1 LPYLR
6 QHFNPQVDR
15 ALSQTAELLRADLE
29 YLEAATDTLWL
40 QVAHLDRINRRLLAN
55 APLALQRR
63 ILRRW
68 LSQVLSIAPNFE
80 QIEKLVTLLESPNR
94 SQTDPFP
101 GGAIAR
107 VEADWIVLQR

>member
-1 LPYLR
+1 
-6 QHFNPQVDR
+6 
-15 ALSQTAELLRADLE
+15 
-29 YLEAATDTLWL
+29 
-40 QVAHLDRINRRLLAN
+40 
-55 APLALQRR
+55 
-63 ILRRW
+63 
-68 LSQVLSIAPNFE
+68 VLSIAPNFE